1 MGDKAKSKEEKMILV
16 EKGIIKTDELKIV
29 TAFCQFLTNNSEV
42 PAACMESE
50 KVQNSPKQKLLGV
63 ESDSNL

>member
-16 EKGIIKTDELKIV
+16 EKSIIKTDELKI
-29 TAFCQFLTNNSEV
+29 V

>member
-1 MGDKAKSKEEKMILV
+1 MILV

-63 ESDSNL
+63 ESDSNF